1 MTTATH
7 ARRHPPTVGTSA
19 RTARGP
25 IGRIVAGSLATGLVG
40 AVLLTLVVFA
50 GAGEHVIT
58 GASLVAFGFGWAML
72 AILSIRLTS
81 RPQRWALIPAALMAG
96 TGLGLLVL
104 APGHGA
110 LSAAGWVWPPAV
122 LALAAWMGVK
132 VRRALPARSR
142 WLLYPVVAAL
152 AAGAVGGSYETIAV
166 ARDQRSNVMPGVSY
180 DVGGHRL
187 HLNCTGT
194 GGPTVV
200 LENGLGETS
209 PLWTRI
215 TDAVGR
221 DTRVCAYDRAG
232 QGWSGDAPRPQ
243 DGAQIAA
250 DLHSLLARAH
260 EPGPYVLVGHS
271 TGGVYALTYMARY
284 PAEVAGMVLL
294 DSAGPNQFTALP
306 DYPRQYATMRRLTAL
321 APSLAR
327 LGVTRLVPASAFSS
341 LPAQEAAQVR
351 AFATSPR
358 GLRNVRDELS
368 VYPVVFAQAGAL
380 TGLAGRPLVVVTAAE
395 NQQGVAGWPAAQ
407 DQLATLSSNSSH
419 RLADTTHVGLLDD
432 PRGAG
437 ISGRA
442 IEDVIRSVRTGAPLP
457 AR

>member
-7 ARRHPPTVGTSA
+7 PLTVSPPAGVAPGT
-19 RTARGP
+19 GP
-25 IGRIVAGSLATGLVG
+25 IGRVVAVSVATGLMG
-40 AVLLTLVVFA
+40 ALLLTLVVFA

-58 GASLVAFGFGWAML
+58 GSALVAFGIGWAVL
-72 AILSIRLTS
+72 AVLSIRLT
-81 RPQRWALIPAALMAG
+81 RAPQWWALFPAVLMGG
-96 TGLGLLVL
+96 TGLGLLTL
-104 APGHGA
+104 APGDGA

-122 LALAAWMGVK
+122 LALAVWMGVQ
-132 VRRALPARSR
+132 VRRGLPRRSR
-142 WLLYPVVAAL
+142 WLLYPVVAVL
-152 AAGAVGGSYETIAV
+152 ATAAVGGGYATV
-166 ARDQRSNVMPGVSY
+166 AAPDNPMPGVSY

-187 HLNCTGT
+187 HLNCTGS
-194 GGPTVV
+194 GSPTVV

-209 PLWTRI
+209 LLWSRI
-215 TDAVGR
+215 TATVGR

-250 DLHSLLARAH
+250 DLHTLLARAH
-260 EPGPYVLVGHS
+260 EPGPYVLAGHS
-271 TGGVYALTYMARY
+271 TGGAYALTYMARY

-327 LGVTRLVPASAFSS
+327 LGVTRLLPPSS
-341 LPAQEAAQVR
+341 GLPAREATQIR
-351 AFATSPR
+351 DFAASPR
-358 GLRNVRDELS
+358 GLRNIRDELS
-368 VYPVVFAQAGAL
+368 VYPIVFVQAGAL

-395 NQQGVAGWPAAQ
+395 NQQGIAGWAAAQ
-407 DQLATLSSNSSH
+407 DRLAALSSTSSH

-432 PRGAG
+432 PRGAA

-442 IEDVIRSVRTGAPLP
+442 ITDVVRSVRTGAPLP
-457 AR
+457 TR